1 MSGSISFSCLRFR
14 SGGFFASCCATLSP
28 QNVSTDCTGKGEEEA
43 GRQGRGVGGRGGV
56 GVRPRRMG
64 QAPDRHFLGPVTVP
78 EHSRHVC
85 TVCEH
90 KWRTDLGVCFVSSPF
105 VFFCLFGA
113 AHLHILKPVSTEE
126 SCAAARRH
134 VHARA
139 RTHAAKSMEAFHQ
152 CPLPPHHFQCWVPI

>member
-1 MSGSISFSCLRFR
+1 MPAFQKWRFFCELLCNLVASECVHR
-14 SGGFFASCCATLSP
+14 LHRKGG
-28 QNVSTDCTGKGEEEA
+28 GG
-43 GRQGRGVGGRGGV
+43 GRQAGERGGGV

-64 QAPDRHFLGPVTVP
+64 QAPDQHFLGPVTVP